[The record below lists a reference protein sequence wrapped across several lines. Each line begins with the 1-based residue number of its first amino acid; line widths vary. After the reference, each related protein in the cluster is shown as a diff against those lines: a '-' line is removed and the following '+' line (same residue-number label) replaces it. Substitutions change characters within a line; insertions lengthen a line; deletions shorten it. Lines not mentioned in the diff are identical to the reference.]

1 MAVKDFKQY
10 LVQVQTQNLEMKND
24 LADFEEA
31 LKNGFITEEKLA
43 EVKDTVN
50 SLELN
55 YQRLLYVAYLLELPR
70 RESKKVKAKN
80 SPQNQKLVAYFE
92 ENSASSNKVI
102 DENTSLLTQL
112 RQQLKKLK
120 DK

>member
-1 MAVKDFKQY
+1 M
-10 LVQVQTQNLEMKND
+10 
-24 LADFEEA
+24 
-31 LKNGFITEEKLA
+31 
-43 EVKDTVN
+43 
-50 SLELN
+50 
-55 YQRLLYVAYLLELPR
+55 RL
-70 RESKKVKAKN
+70 KKVKAKN